1 MFNFHHL
8 RGTSMVFKMAVLTP
22 KSGILLVSKQFY
34 NDVLFEFRLES
45 IKLLEDQL
53 EKSSKFLILFVV
65 EDKSEDT

>member
-22 KSGILLVSKQFY
+22 KSGIHLVSKQFY

-53 EKSSKFLILFVV
+53 EKSSEFLILFVV
-65 EDKSEDT
+65 QDKSEDT